1 MLIALTGGIGSGKST
16 IAKRWVEL
24 GATEIDA
31 DQLAREVVEPGT
43 EGLRQVV
50 GHFGPDILDS
60 NGSLDRQ
67 ALAKKAFSSPESR
80 KLLESILHPLIQNLA
95 LERTRQL
102 SGVIVYTIPLF
113 VETQSPL
120 KFDKVVAV
128 SCPETVRI
136 RRLIENRG
144 MQEIEARARVAAQ
157 ATDQEREAIA
167 DIVINSDCSLEEL
180 IARSEEVFEGFVA

>member
-50 GHFGPDILDS
+50 EQFGEEILDS
-60 NGSLDRQ
+60 NGHLDRQ

-80 KLLESILHPLIQNLA
+80 KLLESILHPLIQDLA
-95 LERTRQL
+95 KKRTQEL
-102 SGVIVYTIPLF
+102 SGVIIYTIPLF

-128 SCPETVRI
+128 SCPENIRI
-136 RRLIENRG
+136 QRLIDHRG
-144 MQEIEARARVAAQ
+144 MQEVEARARVAAQ
-157 ATDQEREAIA
+157 ASDQEREAIA

>member
-50 GHFGPDILDS
+50 GHFGPDILDP

-67 ALAKKAFSSPESR
+67 ALAKKAFASPESR

-113 VETQSPL
+113 VETQSHL

-136 RRLIENRG
+136 RRLVENRG

-167 DIVINSDCSLEEL
+167 DIVINSDCSLKEL
-180 IARSEEVFEGFVA
+180 TARSEEVFEGFVA